1 MLPVLR
7 FFLWVGLAFI
17 AFCVFLGAV
26 SAGNNRQ
33 QVNANILW
41 GLFFVS
47 VIILVWLRNWV
58 LTGSSK
64 KEVQARMNVLEEF
77 QRQHNFKA
85 DKALAGSVVIL
96 FDTQAGRMA
105 FYENDVITEY
115 PLDYI
120 RSWEQRW
127 TYRGDKTYDHKFE
140 VRLNDLNRPRVTI
153 TPGAG
158 WSAGSRENADHWEAT
173 LDLILNRPNPT

>member
-7 FFLWVGLAFI
+7 FFLWVGLAFL
-17 AFCVFLGAV
+17 AFCIFLGAV
-26 SAGNNRQ
+26 SAGNDRQ

-41 GLFFVS
+41 VLFFAS
-47 VIILVWLRNWV
+47 VVILVWLRNWV

-64 KEVQARMNVLEEF
+64 KEVQERMNVLEDF
-77 QRQHNFKA
+77 QKQNNFTC
-85 DKALAGSVVIL
+85 DQALIGSVVIL
-96 FDTQAGRMA
+96 FDTKARRMA
-105 FYENDVITEY
+105 FYEDDVVTEH

-127 TYRGDKTYDHKFE
+127 TYRGEKTYNHKFD

-153 TPGAG
+153 TPGSG
-158 WSAGSRENADHWEAT
+158 WSAGSRDNADQWEAT